1 MATFIDDDQENG
13 QDMENEEFTNEE
25 VQDVSEQPEQS
36 EPEEEELPER
46 YRNKDVKE
54 IIRMHQEA
62 EKALGRQ
69 GSEVG
74 ELRRVV
80 DDFIKAQLVEK
91 QKQQAPETVEDVDF
105 FSDPDKAVAKAIE
118 SHPKIKEAEQFSKQM
133 KIQAAQAQLQRD
145 HPDFPDIVS
154 SQDFQG
160 WVQGSKVRL
169 ELFARAN
176 NNYDM
181 DAANELLST
190 YKERKQMATNAVAAE
205 KSTRSQ
211 QVKQA
216 STGTTQGSSETSKKI
231 YRRQDIIELMRNDPD
246 RYEALQPEIMR
257 AYAERRV
264 R

>member
-13 QDMENEEFTNEE
+13 QDMENEEITDEIQE
-25 VQDVSEQPEQS
+25 VEEQPEQI
-36 EPEEEELPER
+36 EQTEEEIPDR

-91 QKQQAPETVEDVDF
+91 QKQQAPETVEDEDF

-118 SHPKIKEAEQFSKQM
+118 NHPKIKEAEKFSQQM
-133 KIQAAQAQLQRD
+133 KIQAAQAQLQKD
-145 HPDFPDIVS
+145 HPDFPQIVG
-154 SQDFQG
+154 SQDFQS
-160 WVQGSKVRL
+160 WVQGSRVRL

-176 NNYDM
+176 NQYDM

>member
-13 QDMENEEFTNEE
+13 QDMENEEVSNDYQE
-25 VQDVSEQPEQS
+25 VEEQPEQF

-91 QKQQAPETVEDVDF
+91 QKQQAPEIVEEADF
-105 FSDPDKAVAKAIE
+105 FVDPDKAVAKAIE
-118 SHPKIKEAEQFSKQM
+118 SHPKIKEAEQFSKQFKM
-133 KIQAAQAQLQRD
+133 QAAQAKLQQA
-145 HPDFPDIVS
+145 HPDLAQIVG
-154 SQDFQG
+154 SQDFQN

-169 ELFARAN
+169 ELFVRA
-176 NNYDM
+176 DRQFDL
-181 DAANELLST
+181 DAAHELLST
-190 YKERKQMATNAVAAE
+190 YKERQQMASSAIAAE

-246 RYEALQPEIMR
+246 RYEALQPEIMK

>member
-13 QDMENEEFTNEE
+13 QDMENEEGINEE
-25 VQDVSEQPEQS
+25 VQDVEEQTEQPEQ
-36 EPEEEELPER
+36 EEEEDLPER

-80 DDFIKAQLVEK
+80 DDFIKAQLVQK
-91 QKQQAPETVEDVDF
+91 QQQAPESVEEEDF
-105 FSDPDKAVAKAIE
+105 FVDPGKAVAKAIE
-118 SHPKIKEAEQFSKQM
+118 NHPKIKEAEQFSQQM
-133 KIQAAQAQLQRD
+133 KIQAAQAKLQQD
-145 HPDFPDIVS
+145 HPDLAQIVG
-154 SQDFQG
+154 SQDFQS
-160 WVQGSKVRL
+160 WVQGSKVRM
-169 ELFARAN
+169 ELFVRADKQ
-176 NNYDM
+176 YDL

-205 KSTRSQ
+205 KSSRSQ

-246 RYEALQPEIMR
+246 RYEALQPEIMK

>member
-1 MATFIDDDQENG
+1 MANFIDEDEDN
-13 QDMENEEFTNEE
+13 
-25 VQDVSEQPEQS
+25 VEQPENETTEEFVE
-36 EPEEEELPER
+36 EPEELQQEQEEDLPER

-69 GSEVG
+69 GTEVG

-80 DDFIKAQLVEK
+80 DDFIKAQSVT
-91 QKQQAPETVEDVDF
+91 QQQAPEQVEEEDF
-105 FSDPDKAVAKAIE
+105 FSDPDKAVARAIE
-118 SHPKIKEAEQFSKQM
+118 RHPKIKEAEQISQQWKVQS
-133 KIQAAQAQLQRD
+133 AQAKLAEA
-145 HPDFPDIVS
+145 HPDFTAVVG
-154 SQDFQG
+154 SQDFQQ
-160 WVQGSKVRL
+160 WIQASPVRI
-169 ELFARAN
+169 ELFARADRQFDFN
-176 NNYDM
+176 
-181 DAANELLST
+181 AANELLST
-190 YKERKQMATNAVAAE
+190 YKERQQVANNAAAVE
-205 KSTRSQ
+205 KASRSQ

-231 YRRQDIIELMRNDPD
+231 YRRQDIIELMRRDPD

>member
-1 MATFIDDDQENG
+1 MANFIDEDEDNVEQT
-13 QDMENEEFTNEE
+13 ENETTEYSEE
-25 VQDVSEQPEQS
+25 PQEVPEEQ
-36 EPEEEELPER
+36 EEELPER

-80 DDFIKAQLVEK
+80 DDFIKAQSVT
-91 QKQQAPETVEDVDF
+91 QQQQAPESVEDDDF
-105 FSDPDKAVAKAIE
+105 FSDPDKAIARAIE
-118 SHPKIKEAEQFSKQM
+118 RHPKIKEAEQLSQQWKVQS
-133 KIQAAQAQLQRD
+133 AQAKLVET
-145 HPDFPDIVS
+145 HPDFTEVVG
-154 SQDFQG
+154 SQDFQQ
-160 WVQGSKVRL
+160 WVQASPVRL
-169 ELFARAN
+169 ELYARADRQFDFN
-176 NNYDM
+176 
-181 DAANELLST
+181 AANELLST
-190 YKERKQMATNAVAAE
+190 YKERQQVANNAAAVE
-205 KSTRSQ
+205 KASRSQ

-231 YRRQDIIELMRNDPD
+231 YRRQDIIELMRRDPD
-246 RYEALQPEIMR
+246 RYEALQPEILK